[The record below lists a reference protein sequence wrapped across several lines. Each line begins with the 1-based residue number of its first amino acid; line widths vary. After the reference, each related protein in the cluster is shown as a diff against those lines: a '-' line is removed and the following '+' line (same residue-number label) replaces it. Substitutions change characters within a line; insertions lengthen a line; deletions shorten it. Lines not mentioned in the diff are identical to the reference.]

1 MNAID
6 KLLLKPR
13 FVIYTI
19 FAFVVAVLIWS
30 YFAALDQVVIGQG
43 KIKPRTDIQEI
54 QSLEGGIVR
63 EVLVATGEEIKKGQA
78 LIRLDDIAFK
88 AALNEQLQEMDSL
101 SGQIA
106 QYQAEL
112 KASEDL
118 DQQSFT
124 TNVDIEPFF
133 PEGLSKASRRSAK
146 AAYIAA
152 LDSLRLEAST
162 VRHRIDQAEK
172 DVKEARNNLKVLND
186 NLSIAEEELHQNQ
199 RAYDKGAISGAEVQ
213 KLKRARNEAKSE
225 MDATRYDIER
235 KKKQGQEARL
245 ELGSLIAKFNSEVQE
260 KLNVRSADLAQLQA
274 NNEAIRD
281 KVQRTI
287 IESPVDGV
295 VKAVFASTTGGVIQP
310 GETMIEIVPFDKE
323 MLVEVKITPQDIA
336 FIKPGLPALV
346 KLTAYDFVI
355 YGGISGELTHISADT
370 ITDEEGN
377 SHYVGFVSLPSMVS
391 DSGHYLEIIP
401 GMQASVDIIAGSKT
415 ILQYWLK
422 PILRAQASAMREM

>member
-1 MNAID
+1 MNALD
-6 KLLLKPR
+6 RLLLKPR
-13 FVIYTI
+13 FIIYTI
-19 FAFVVAVLIWS
+19 LTFVLAVIVWS
-30 YFAALDQVVIGQG
+30 YFSSLDQVVIGDG

-63 EVLVATGEEIKKGQA
+63 EVLVATGDEVEKGQP

-88 AALNEQLQEMDSL
+88 AALNEQLQEMDNL
-101 SGQIA
+101 QGQIA
-106 QYQAEL
+106 QYQASL
-112 KASEDL
+112 KASQDL
-118 DQQSFT
+118 DEETFRTSVT
-124 TNVDIEPFF
+124 IEDFF
-133 PEGLSKASRRSAK
+133 PEGLSTASKSSAK
-146 AAYIAA
+146 AAYDAA
-152 LDSLRLEAST
+152 LDSLRLDAST
-162 VRHRIDQAEK
+162 VRKRIEQAEK
-172 DVKEARNNLKVLND
+172 DVKEAQNNLKVLRE
-186 NLSIAEEELHQNQ
+186 NLGLAKEELKQNQ
-199 RAYDKGAISGAEVQ
+199 RAFEKGAIAGSEVQ
-213 KLKRARNEAKSE
+213 KLKRTLNDAKAE
-225 MDATRYDIER
+225 LDTTRYDIDR

-245 ELGSLIAKFNSEVQE
+245 ELGSLVAKFKSEVQE
-260 KLNVRSADLAQLQA
+260 KLNSKAAELAQLEA
-274 NNEAIRD
+274 NNEAIKD
-281 KVQRTI
+281 KVQRTV
-287 IESPVDGV
+287 IESPVEGI
-295 VKAVFASTTGGVIQP
+295 VKTVFANTTGGVIQP

-370 ITDEEGN
+370 LTDEEGN
-377 SHYVGFVSLPSMVS
+377 SHYIGFVSLPSMVS

>member
-1 MNAID
+1 MNSLD
-6 KLLLKPR
+6 SLMLKPR
-13 FVIYTI
+13 FIIYTI
-19 FAFVVAVLIWS
+19 FMFVVCVIVWS
-30 YFAALDQVVIGQG
+30 YFSSLDQVVIGDG

-63 EVLVATGEEIKKGQA
+63 EVLVSTGAEVKQGQP

-101 SGQIA
+101 GGQIA

-118 DQQSFT
+118 DQETFKST
-124 TNVDIEPFF
+124 VKIEDFF
-133 PEGLSKASRRSAK
+133 PGGLSKASQSSAK
-146 AAYIAA
+146 AAFVAA
-152 LDSLRLEAST
+152 LDSLRLDAST
-162 VRHRIDQAEK
+162 VRKRIEQAEK
-172 DVKEARNNLKVLND
+172 DVKEARNNLKVLSD
-186 NLSIAEEELHQNQ
+186 NLAIAEEELQQNQ
-199 RAYDKGAISGAEVQ
+199 RAYEKGAISGAEVQ

-225 MDATRYDIER
+225 VDATRYDIDR

-245 ELGSLIAKFNSEVQE
+245 ELGSLVAKFKSEVQE
-260 KLNVRSADLAQLQA
+260 KLNVKTAELNQLQA
-274 NNEAIRD
+274 NNEAIKD
-281 KVQRTI
+281 KVQRTV
-287 IESPVDGV
+287 IESPVEGI
-295 VKAVFASTTGGVIQP
+295 VKSIFTNTAGGVIQP

-355 YGGISGELTHISADT
+355 YGGISGELTQVSADT

-377 SHYVGFVSLPSMVS
+377 SHYIGLVSLPKMVS
-391 DSGHYLEIIP
+391 DSGHFLEIIP
-401 GMQASVDIIAGSKT
+401 GMQASVDIIAGNKT
-415 ILQYWLK
+415 IMQYWLK

>member
-1 MNAID
+1 MNALD
-6 KLLLKPR
+6 RLLLKPR
-13 FVIYTI
+13 FIIYTI
-19 FAFVVAVLIWS
+19 LTFVLAVIVWS
-30 YFAALDQVVIGQG
+30 YFSSLDQVVIGDG

-63 EVLVATGEEIKKGQA
+63 EVLVATGDEVEKGQP

-88 AALNEQLQEMDSL
+88 AALNEQLQEMDNL
-101 SGQIA
+101 QGQIA
-106 QYQAEL
+106 QYQASL
-112 KASEDL
+112 KASQDL
-118 DQQSFT
+118 DEETFRTSVT
-124 TNVDIEPFF
+124 IEDFF
-133 PEGLSKASRRSAK
+133 PEGLSTASKNSAK
-146 AAYIAA
+146 AAYDAA
-152 LDSLRLEAST
+152 LDSLRLDAST
-162 VRHRIDQAEK
+162 VRKRIEQAEK
-172 DVKEARNNLKVLND
+172 DVKEAQNNLKVLRE
-186 NLSIAEEELHQNQ
+186 NLGLAEEELKQNQ
-199 RAYDKGAISGAEVQ
+199 RAFEKGAIAGSEVQ
-213 KLKRARNEAKSE
+213 KLKRTLNDAKAE
-225 MDATRYDIER
+225 LDTTRYDIDR

-245 ELGSLIAKFNSEVQE
+245 ELGSLVAKFKSEVQE
-260 KLNVRSADLAQLQA
+260 KLNSKAAELAQLEA
-274 NNEAIRD
+274 NNEAIKD
-281 KVQRTI
+281 KVQRTV
-287 IESPVDGV
+287 IESPVEGI
-295 VKAVFASTTGGVIQP
+295 VKTVFANTTGGVIQP

-370 ITDEEGN
+370 LTDEEGN
-377 SHYVGFVSLPSMVS
+377 SHYIGFVSLPSMVS

>member
-1 MNAID
+1 MNALD
-6 KLLLKPR
+6 RLLLKPR
-13 FVIYTI
+13 FIIYTI
-19 FAFVVAVLIWS
+19 LTFVLAVIVWS
-30 YFAALDQVVIGQG
+30 YFSSLDQVVIGDG

-63 EVLVATGEEIKKGQA
+63 EVLVATGDEVEKGQP

-88 AALNEQLQEMDSL
+88 AALNEQLQEMDNL
-101 SGQIA
+101 QGQIA
-106 QYQAEL
+106 QYQASL
-112 KASEDL
+112 RASQDL
-118 DQQSFT
+118 DEETFRTSVT
-124 TNVDIEPFF
+124 IEDFF
-133 PEGLSKASRRSAK
+133 PEGLSTASKNSAK
-146 AAYIAA
+146 AAYDAA
-152 LDSLRLEAST
+152 LDSLRLDAST
-162 VRHRIDQAEK
+162 VRKRIEQAEK
-172 DVKEARNNLKVLND
+172 DVKEAQNNLKVLRE
-186 NLSIAEEELHQNQ
+186 NLGLAKEELKQNQ
-199 RAYDKGAISGAEVQ
+199 RAFEKGAIAGSEVQ
-213 KLKRARNEAKSE
+213 KLKRTLNDAKAE
-225 MDATRYDIER
+225 LDTTRYDIDR

-245 ELGSLIAKFNSEVQE
+245 ELGSLVAKFKSEVQE
-260 KLNVRSADLAQLQA
+260 KLNSKAAELAQLEA
-274 NNEAIRD
+274 NNEAIKD
-281 KVQRTI
+281 KVQRTV
-287 IESPVDGV
+287 IESPVEGI
-295 VKAVFASTTGGVIQP
+295 VKTVFANTTGGVIQP

-370 ITDEEGN
+370 LTDEEGN
-377 SHYVGFVSLPSMVS
+377 SHYIGFVSLPSMVS

>member
-1 MNAID
+1 MNALD
-6 KLLLKPR
+6 RLLLKPR
-13 FVIYTI
+13 FIIYTI
-19 FAFVVAVLIWS
+19 LTFVLAVIVWS
-30 YFAALDQVVIGQG
+30 YFSSLDQVVIGDG

-63 EVLVATGEEIKKGQA
+63 EVLVATGDEVEKGQP

-88 AALNEQLQEMDSL
+88 AALNEQLQEMDNL
-101 SGQIA
+101 QGQIA
-106 QYQAEL
+106 QYQASL
-112 KASEDL
+112 KASQDL
-118 DQQSFT
+118 DEETFRTSVT
-124 TNVDIEPFF
+124 IEDFF
-133 PEGLSKASRRSAK
+133 PEGLSTASKSSAK
-146 AAYIAA
+146 AAYDAA
-152 LDSLRLEAST
+152 LDSLRLDAST
-162 VRHRIDQAEK
+162 VRKRIEQAEK
-172 DVKEARNNLKVLND
+172 DVKEAQNNLKVLRE
-186 NLSIAEEELHQNQ
+186 NLGLAEEELKQNQ
-199 RAYDKGAISGAEVQ
+199 RAFEKGAIAGSEVQ
-213 KLKRARNEAKSE
+213 KLKRTLNDAKAE
-225 MDATRYDIER
+225 LDTTRYDIDR

-245 ELGSLIAKFNSEVQE
+245 ELGSLVAKFKSEVQE
-260 KLNVRSADLAQLQA
+260 KLNSKAAELAQLEA
-274 NNEAIRD
+274 NNEAIKD
-281 KVQRTI
+281 KVQRTV
-287 IESPVDGV
+287 IESPVEGI
-295 VKAVFASTTGGVIQP
+295 VKTVFANTTGGVIQP

-370 ITDEEGN
+370 LTDEEGN
-377 SHYVGFVSLPSMVS
+377 SHYIGFVSLPSMVS